1 MKRLLSLT
9 LSLVLTLLLLIPAG
23 AAESQDTWRRS
34 EGDGRYVTLR
44 VPYAAGE
51 DLSWSEYRYLCLR
64 YGDTGEPVSLV
75 SDYWDGALF
84 ATVPAEDAERPL
96 EVVRGERFAWT
107 DFPRGTE
114 AMCANTLY
122 LRGILRGDA
131 AGNFAPRAPLTRG
144 QAAVLFAR
152 LLALPQPEGET
163 VFSDVPADSWC
174 AGAVNA
180 LHQAGLLPE
189 ASAFRPDE
197 AITRAEFTA
206 ALYDAFSLLGW
217 AKQVPGTAAD
227 LDFLDAED
235 IPAWVVEAYL
245 ILDARGLVP
254 RTPEELPEEAFTGD
268 ELPIQRYYA
277 QPDHPMTREEGC
289 ELLDWAMRRLP
300 WYPSQTAVE
309 WGFDEAM
316 PVIDGS
322 TSTYPFTTAL
332 YGSLF
337 ENYTQHPQ
345 LPAAHSTS
353 YDSYENLIDGKVDVL
368 FAAAKASSEQTERA
382 KARGVTLE
390 YVPIARDA
398 MVFFTNV
405 ENSVEGLTR
414 QQIQDIYVRNT
425 YQNWKDVG
433 GSDAALLPYCRNID
447 SGSHSLMERYFL
459 DGGALSLHPGILQ
472 GNVSQAMSSALTD
485 VAAALKTDPPAYAL
499 GYSVYYYY
507 LTASTMMGDVT
518 DNQIKLLAV
527 DGVTPSD
534 ETIADGTYPLADY
547 NYLVLRSDEPQN
559 SPARRLAEFMRTQAG
574 QTVVESA
581 GFGRVN

>member
-1 MKRLLSLT
+1 
-9 LSLVLTLLLLIPAG
+9 
-23 AAESQDTWRRS
+23 
-34 EGDGRYVTLR
+34 
-44 VPYAAGE
+44 
-51 DLSWSEYRYLCLR
+51 
-64 YGDTGEPVSLV
+64 
-75 SDYWDGALF
+75 
-84 ATVPAEDAERPL
+84 
-96 EVVRGERFAWT
+96 
-107 DFPRGTE
+107 
-114 AMCANTLY
+114 
-122 LRGILRGDA
+122 
-131 AGNFAPRAPLTRG
+131 
-144 QAAVLFAR
+144 
-152 LLALPQPEGET
+152 
-163 VFSDVPADSWC
+163 
-174 AGAVNA
+174 
-180 LHQAGLLPE
+180 
-189 ASAFRPDE
+189 
-197 AITRAEFTA
+197 
-206 ALYDAFSLLGW
+206 
-217 AKQVPGTAAD
+217 
-227 LDFLDAED
+227 
-235 IPAWVVEAYL
+235 
-245 ILDARGLVP
+245 
-254 RTPEELPEEAFTGD
+254 
-268 ELPIQRYYA
+268 
-277 QPDHPMTREEGC
+277 MTREEGC

-337 ENYTQHPQ
+337 DNYTQHPQ

-353 YDSYENLIDGKVDVL
+353 YDSYENLINGKVDVL
-368 FAAAKASSEQTERA
+368 FAAAKASSEQTEEA

-414 QQIQDIYVRNT
+414 QQIQDIYVRNS

-433 GSDAALLPYCRNID
+433 GPDAALLPYCRNID

-459 DGGALSLHPGILQ
+459 DGGALSLHPDILQ

-485 VAAALKTDPPAYAL
+485 VAAALKTDPPDYAL

-547 NYLVLRSDEPQN
+547 NYLVLRSDEPQD
-559 SPARRLAEFMRTQAG
+559 SPARRLAAFMLTQAG
-574 QTVVESA
+574 QAVVESA
-581 GFGRVN
+581 GFDRVN